1 MAPFSLCIGSSGRS
15 NLDAAANWQAL
26 GLEQLVFGESS
37 LPPTPLRHL
46 LPEVRTNASDQPCLA
61 DGLAQAAGHATHPWL
76 LLLDEEAQLTPAM
89 VSNLEQLCRPGQ
101 RRQLV
106 VGRAWRLPAARL
118 AEPLLALEEERF
130 NVAIATEGVLDP
142 PEQPCWLL
150 LPRGCFSQ
158 IPLELGCRPRQ
169 VVPWLASLA
178 RQLGWPVL
186 EATAA
191 APTLMPK
198 SSDTASAGLTA
209 APQPDWTSCRDAS
222 GVVLPHSPG
231 TPRFSL
237 LVAAPE
243 AQLPQL
249 RQRLQPAS
257 SLPWEVITR
266 PDLGA
271 AAGPGSTAAAWN
283 SALADAR
290 GDLVWPL
297 QAQLPPLALL
307 PALLRCFEPPV
318 VDLVHLPISLGGHTL
333 ADPAALRLQPGCL
346 VGQRVWFER
355 LGGLDDSVSAA
366 QSLRHFLTKALRRG
380 AHAQALP
387 LPALAR

>member
-1 MAPFSLCIGSSGRS
+1 MASFSLCIGSSGRS

-26 GLEQLVFGESS
+26 GLEQLVFGESA
-37 LPPTPLRHL
+37 LPPTPLRQL
-46 LPEVRTNASDQPCLA
+46 LPEVRTNAFDQPCLA
-61 DGLAQAAGHATHPWL
+61 DGLAQAAEHATHPWL
-76 LLLDEEAQLTPAM
+76 LLLDGDAQLTPAM

-101 RRQLV
+101 PRQLV
-106 VGRAWRLPAARL
+106 VGRAWRLPPARL
-118 AEPLLALEEERF
+118 SDPLLALDDERL
-130 NVAIATEGVLDP
+130 NQAIAADGVLDP

-158 IPLELGCRPRQ
+158 IPQALGCRPQQ
-169 VVPWLASLA
+169 VVPHLASLA

-191 APTLMPK
+191 APVLLPT
-198 SSDTASAGLTA
+198 SSEAPSA
-209 APQPDWTSCRDAS
+209 APQPDWRSCREAT
-222 GVVLPHSPG
+222 GVVLPYSPG
-231 TPRFSL
+231 SPRFSL
-237 LVAAPE
+237 LLAAPE
-243 AQLPQL
+243 AQLPAL
-249 RQRLQPAS
+249 VQRLQPAP
-257 SLPWEVITR
+257 SLPWEVIAR

-297 QAQLPPLALL
+297 QAELPPLALL
-307 PALLRCFEPPV
+307 PALLRCFETPV

-333 ADPAALRLQPGCL
+333 ADPAADRLQPGCL
-346 VGQRVWFER
+346 AVQRLWFER
-355 LGGLDDSVSAA
+355 LGGLDERLPAA
-366 QSLRHFLTKALRRG
+366 QSLRQFLAKALQRG
-380 AHAQALP
+380 AHAQSLP